1 MYNTTVQPC
10 SNYKSRGTTMYS
22 MKDVCDKYSM
32 PYETLRFYCNEGL
45 IPNVKRDHN
54 NYRMFDE
61 RDLAWIDGLQCLR
74 KCGLGI
80 KELKVY
86 LSLAMEGPSTISKRK
101 AMLEKQRIEL
111 LEKKD
116 EIDKS
121 LAYINKK
128 TNYYDDVEKGKIK
141 YSSNLIDI
149 D

>member
-1 MYNTTVQPC
+1 
-10 SNYKSRGTTMYS
+10 MYS

-54 NYRMFDE
+54 NYRMFNE
-61 RDLAWIDGLQCLR
+61 RDLAWIEGLQCLR

-86 LSLAMEGPSTISKRK
+86 LDLAMQGPSTINIRK
-101 AMLEKQRIEL
+101 SMLEQQKFKL
-111 LEKKD
+111 LETRND
-116 EIDKS
+116 IDKS
-121 LAYINKK
+121 LAYIEQKNQ
-128 TNYYDDVEKGKIK
+128 YYTDVENGKIK
-141 YSSNLIDI
+141 YTSNLIDI

>member
-1 MYNTTVQPC
+1 
-10 SNYKSRGTTMYS
+10 MYS

-54 NYRMFDE
+54 NYRSFDE
-61 RDLAWIDGLQCLR
+61 RDLAWIEGLQCLR

-80 KELKVY
+80 KDLKVY
-86 LSLAMEGPSTISKRK
+86 LDLAMQGASTINKRK
-101 AMLEKQRIEL
+101 SMLDHQKVKL
-111 LEKKD
+111 LEMKK

-121 LAYINKK
+121 LAYIEQKNQ
-128 TNYYDDVEKGKIK
+128 YYADVQSGKVK
-141 YSSNLIDI
+141 YRSNLVDI

>member
-1 MYNTTVQPC
+1 
-10 SNYKSRGTTMYS
+10 
-22 MKDVCDKYSM
+22 MKDVCDKFSM

-54 NYRMFDE
+54 NYRSFDE
-61 RDLAWIDGLQCLR
+61 RDLAWIEGLQCLR

-86 LSLAMEGPSTISKRK
+86 LDLAMQGSSTINKRK
-101 AMLEKQRIEL
+101 SMLDHQKVKL
-111 LEKKD
+111 LEMKK

-121 LAYINKK
+121 LAYIEQKNQ
-128 TNYYDDVEKGKIK
+128 YYADVQSGEVK
-141 YSSNLIDI
+141 YTSNLVDI

>member
-1 MYNTTVQPC
+1 
-10 SNYKSRGTTMYS
+10 MYS
-22 MKDVCDKYSM
+22 MKDVCDKFSM

-54 NYRMFDE
+54 NYRSFDE
-61 RDLAWIDGLQCLR
+61 RDLAWIEGLQCLR

-86 LSLAMEGPSTISKRK
+86 LDLAMQGSSTINRRK
-101 AMLEKQRIEL
+101 NMLDQQKVKL
-111 LEKKD
+111 LEMKK

-121 LAYINKK
+121 LAYIEQKNQYYADVQSGKV
-128 TNYYDDVEKGKIK
+128 NYT
-141 YSSNLIDI
+141 SNLVDI

>member
-1 MYNTTVQPC
+1 MYT
-10 SNYKSRGTTMYS
+10 

-54 NYRMFDE
+54 NYRMFNE
-61 RDLAWIDGLQCLR
+61 RDLAWIEGLQCLR

-86 LSLAMEGPSTISKRK
+86 LDLAMQGLSTIGKRK
-101 AMLEKQRIEL
+101 SMLELQKVKL
-111 LEKKD
+111 LETRN

-121 LAYINKK
+121 LAYIEQKNQF
-128 TNYYDDVEKGKIK
+128 YADVENGKIK
-141 YSSNLIDI
+141 YTSNLIEI

>member
-1 MYNTTVQPC
+1 MYT
-10 SNYKSRGTTMYS
+10 

-61 RDLAWIDGLQCLR
+61 RDLAWIEGLQCLR

-86 LSLAMEGPSTISKRK
+86 LDLAMQGPSTINKRK
-101 AMLEKQRIEL
+101 SMLEQQKVKLMETRN
-111 LEKKD
+111 

-121 LAYINKK
+121 LAYIEQKNQ
-128 TNYYDDVEKGKIK
+128 YYTDVENGKIK
-141 YSSNLIDI
+141 YTSNIIDI